1 MVDELKYVGRAVK
14 KVDARKLATGRA
26 AFADDVKMRG
36 MLHARLLY
44 SPYAHARIRE
54 IDTSQAERV
63 PGVRA
68 VLTYKN
74 VPRVIFSS
82 AGENY
87 PEPPPYDQV
96 MFDSKVRFVGDRV
109 AAVAADSLEAAESAL
124 ALIRVEYEQLDPV
137 FDVEFACQP
146 GAPVIHDESDATGI
160 YDARRNV
167 AAHLDLLAG
176 DPEQGFRNA
185 DLVMERE
192 YRTQFVQHCALEPHV
207 TICYLDEDERLI
219 IRTSTQV
226 PFHVRRIV
234 AHELQ
239 LPVARVRVIKPRI
252 GGGFGGK
259 QEVVTED
266 VCAALCLAT
275 RRPVRLEFTRQEEF
289 VAARSRH
296 PQMIQLKM
304 GIRRDGQLTAV
315 EMHVLANAGAY
326 GTHSLTVMGV
336 TATKTFSL
344 YNVAH
349 AKFTGDAVYTN
360 LPVTGAFRGYGAP
373 QGFFAFE
380 SMLDE
385 LAAELGVDR
394 IDIRRKNFIRAGQVP
409 PFAQIISEGKE
420 TARRAIVTCG
430 MEECLQRGMEEID
443 WNDARPRP
451 HTGSLRTG
459 FGVACAMQSS
469 GIARLDM
476 GSTFIKMN
484 EDGSFNLLA
493 GVPDIGTG
501 SDTIMAQIA
510 AEVLSVDPEKI
521 IVCSSDTDVT
531 PFDSGAYASSTTFIS
546 GTSVLK
552 AAEEVRRQ
560 ILSVAADVLECDT
573 DQLMCQNGAVYDPS
587 GGSVSYSDI
596 CHRALYEK
604 DQFQI
609 MATASHFSPSSP
621 PPFAA
626 AFAEVEVDVETGVVR
641 VKKVVSAVDCGFAIN
656 PQTAEGQVE
665 GAVAQ
670 AIGFALTEDMPH
682 DGEGRMLWMDFRSYK
697 ILAAGDMPEIVPILV
712 TTKDPAG
719 PFGAKSIAE
728 IPISS
733 PAAAI
738 ANAVADATG
747 VRIRQ
752 LPLTPERVFR
762 ALKAAAHLAEETAEA
777 SAR

>member
-1 MVDELKYVGRAVK
+1 MDDELKYVGHAVK

-26 AFADDVKMRG
+26 AFTDDIEMRG
-36 MLHARLLY
+36 MLHAKLLY
-44 SPYAHARIRE
+44 SPHAHARIRE
-54 IDTSQAERV
+54 IDTSQAERA

-96 MFDSKVRFVGDRV
+96 MFDRKVRFVGDRV
-109 AAVAADSLEAAESAL
+109 AAVAADSVEAADSAL
-124 ALIRVEYEQLDPV
+124 ALIRVDYELLDPV
-137 FDVEFACQP
+137 FEVEAACQP
-146 GAPVIHDESDATGI
+146 GAPVIHDEADATGI
-160 YDARRNV
+160 YDARRNI

-176 DPEQGFRNA
+176 DPEQGFRGA
-185 DLVMERE
+185 DLVMERD

-207 TICYLDEDERLI
+207 TICYVDEDDRLV

-239 LPVARVRVIKPRI
+239 LPVGRVRVIKPRI

-275 RRPVRLEFTRQEEF
+275 RRPVRLEFTREEEF
-289 VAARSRH
+289 IAARSRH
-296 PQMIQLKM
+296 PQTIRLKM
-304 GIRRDGQLTAV
+304 GVRSDGQLTAV
-315 EMHVLANAGAY
+315 DMRVLANAGAY

-344 YNVAH
+344 YNVAN

-380 SMLDE
+380 SLLDE
-385 LAAELGVDR
+385 LAAELGIDR
-394 IDIRRKNFIRAGQVP
+394 IEIRRKNFIRAGQVP

-420 TARRAIVTCG
+420 TAKRAIVTCG
-430 MEECLQRGMEEID
+430 MEECLRRGMDEIG
-443 WNDARPRP
+443 WNEARSRP
-451 HTGSLRTG
+451 TGRMRTG

-476 GSTFIKMN
+476 GSTFMKMN
-484 EDGSFNLLA
+484 EDGSFNLLV

-510 AEVLSVDPEKI
+510 AEVLRVDPEKI
-521 IVCSSDTDVT
+521 IVCSSDTDFT

-560 ILSVAADVLECDT
+560 ILSVAADVLECDV
-573 DQLMCQNGAVYDPS
+573 DQLRCQDGAVYDPS
-587 GGSVSYSDI
+587 GGSISYSDI

-609 MATASHFSPSSP
+609 MATASHYSPSSP

-626 AFAEVEVDVETGVVR
+626 AFAEVVVDVETGIVQ

-682 DGEGRMLWMDFRSYK
+682 DGEGRMLWTDFRSYK
-697 ILAAGDMPEIVPILV
+697 ILAASDMPEIVSILV

-747 VRIRQ
+747 VRIRE
-752 LPLTPERVFR
+752 LPLTPERVYR
-762 ALKAAAHLAEETAEA
+762 ALKAAQHVAQDTVEV
-777 SAR
+777 SRR

>member
-1 MVDELKYVGRAVK
+1 MGEELKYVGRPVG
-14 KVDARKLATGRA
+14 KVDARKLANGRA
-26 AFADDVKMRG
+26 AFTDDVEARG
-36 MLHARLLY
+36 MLHARMLY
-44 SPYAHARIRE
+44 SPHAHARIRE
-54 IDTSQAERV
+54 IDTERAERL

-74 VPRVIFSS
+74 VPRVVFTS

-96 MFDSKVRFVGDRV
+96 MFDRKVRFVGDRV
-109 AAVAADSLEAAESAL
+109 AAVAAESPEVAAEAL
-124 ALIRVEYEQLDPV
+124 ALIRVEYELLTPTFDP
-137 FDVEFACQP
+137 EEASRP
-146 GAPVIHDESDATGI
+146 GAPVIHDQADAVGI
-160 YDARRNV
+160 YDAGRNI
-167 AAHLDLLAG
+167 AAHLDLVVG
-176 DPEQGFRNA
+176 DPEQGFR
-185 DLVMERE
+185 DSDVVLERE
-192 YRTQFVQHCALEPHV
+192 YRTQFVQHCAIEPHI
-207 TICYLDEDERLI
+207 TICFLDEDERLV

-234 AHELQ
+234 ANELQ
-239 LPVARVRVIKPRI
+239 LPVGRVRVVKPRV

-275 RRPVRLEFTRQEEF
+275 RRPVRFEFTREEEF
-289 VAARSRH
+289 IAARARH
-296 PQMIQLKM
+296 PQIIRLKM
-304 GIRRDGQLTAV
+304 GARRDGKLNAV
-315 EMHVLANAGAY
+315 EMRIIANAGAY

-336 TATKTFSL
+336 TATKTLSL
-344 YNVAH
+344 YNPTHVR
-349 AKFTGDAVYTN
+349 FVGDAVYTN
-360 LPVTGAFRGYGAP
+360 LPIAGAFRGYGAP

-380 SMLDE
+380 SLLDE

-394 IDIRRKNFIRAGQVP
+394 IELRRRNFIRVGQVP
-409 PFAQIISEGKE
+409 PFAQIISEGRE
-420 TARRAIVTCG
+420 TMKRSIVTCG
-430 MEECLQRGMEEID
+430 LEECVRRGMEEIGWD
-443 WNDARPRP
+443 DSRPRP
-451 HTGSLRTG
+451 RDGKLKTG

-469 GIARLDM
+469 GIARIDM
-476 GSTFIKMN
+476 GSAFMKMN
-484 EDGSFNLLA
+484 EDGSFNLLV

-510 AEVLSVDPEKI
+510 AEVLDVAPEKI
-521 IVCSSDTDVT
+521 IVLSSDTDVT

-546 GTSVLK
+546 GTAVLK
-552 AAEEVRRQ
+552 AAKEVRGQ
-560 ILSVAADVLECDT
+560 ILAVAADVFEGDAE
-573 DQLMCQNGAVYDPS
+573 QLTCRDGVVYDSS
-587 GGSVSYSDI
+587 GGSLTYADI
-596 CHRALYEK
+596 CNRALYEK

-609 MATASHFSPSSP
+609 MATASHFSTSSP

-626 AFAEVEVDVETGVVR
+626 AFAEVEVDTETGVVR
-641 VKKVVSAVDCGFAIN
+641 VKKVVSAVDCGLAVN

-682 DGEGRMLWMDFRSYK
+682 APDGSMLWTDFRSYK
-697 ILAAGDMPEIVPILV
+697 ILAANDMPEIVPILV

-738 ANAVADATG
+738 ANAVSDATG
-747 VRIRQ
+747 VRIRE
-752 LPLTPERVFR
+752 LPLTPERVYR
-762 ALKAAAHLAEETAEA
+762 ALREAERRQEDTVEA
-777 SAR
+777 DA

>member
-1 MVDELKYVGRAVK
+1 MDDELKYVGRAVK

-26 AFADDVKMRG
+26 AFTDDVEMRG
-36 MLHARLLY
+36 MLHAKLLY

-54 IDTSQAERV
+54 LDTSEAERA

-96 MFDSKVRFVGDRV
+96 MFDRKVRFVGDRV
-109 AAVAADSLEAAESAL
+109 AAVAADSVEAAESAI
-124 ALIRVEYEQLDPV
+124 ALIRVEYELLDPV
-137 FDVEFACQP
+137 FDVEAACQP
-146 GAPVIHDESDATGI
+146 GAPVIHDEPDAAGI
-160 YDARRNV
+160 YDARRNI

-176 DPEQGFRNA
+176 DPQQGFRNA

-192 YRTQFVQHCALEPHV
+192 YRTQFVQHCAIEPHV
-207 TICYLDEDERLI
+207 TICFLDEDERLV

-239 LPVARVRVIKPRI
+239 LSVGRVRVIKPRI

-275 RRPVRLEFTRQEEF
+275 RRPVRLEFTREEEF
-289 VAARSRH
+289 IAARSRH
-296 PQMIQLKM
+296 PQTIRLKM

-315 EMHVLANAGAY
+315 EMRVLANAGAY

-344 YNVAH
+344 YNVAN

-380 SMLDE
+380 SLLDE
-385 LAAELGVDR
+385 LAAELGIDR

-420 TARRAIVTCG
+420 TAKRAIVTCG
-430 MEECLQRGMEEID
+430 MEECLQRGMDEIG

-451 HTGSLRTG
+451 TGRLRTG

-484 EDGSFNLLA
+484 EDGSFNLLV

-521 IVCSSDTDVT
+521 IVCSSDTDIT

-560 ILSVAADVLECDT
+560 ILSVAADVLECDA
-573 DQLMCQNGAVYDPS
+573 DQLKCQDGAVYDPS
-587 GGSVSYSDI
+587 GGSISYSDI

-626 AFAEVEVDVETGVVR
+626 AFAEVEVDVETGIVR
-641 VKKVVSAVDCGFAIN
+641 VKKVVSAVDCGFAVN

-682 DGEGRMLWMDFRSYK
+682 DAEGRMLWTDFRSYK
-697 ILAAGDMPEIVPILV
+697 ILAASDMPEIVPILV

-747 VRIRQ
+747 IRIRE
-752 LPLTPERVFR
+752 LPLTPERVYR
-762 ALKAAAHLAEETAEA
+762 ALKAVANLAGDTVEA